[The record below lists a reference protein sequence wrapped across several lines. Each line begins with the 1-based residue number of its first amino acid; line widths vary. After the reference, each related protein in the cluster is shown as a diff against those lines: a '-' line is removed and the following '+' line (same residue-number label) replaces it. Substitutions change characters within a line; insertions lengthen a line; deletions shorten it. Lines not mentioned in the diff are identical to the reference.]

1 METPTKARTS
11 RPISKST
18 APDLY
23 ALEAEIEQLKAELD
37 TLKTEHALVAEKW
50 GYPVQDAQTVVKNHI
65 EHLHLY
71 NETKDAAQLI
81 LGKLAEIQGKSIKQI
96 HAEFNISSLD

>member
-1 METPTKARTS
+1 METPTKPRTS
-11 RPISKST
+11 KHISKST
-18 APDLY
+18 SPDLN
-23 ALEAEIEQLKAELD
+23 ALEYEIEQLKAELD
-37 TLKTEHALVAEKW
+37 ALKAEHSSVAEKW
-50 GYPVQDAQTVVKNHI
+50 GYPVQDAQVVVKNHI

-81 LGKLAEIQGKSIKQI
+81 LGKLAEMQAKSIKQI